1 MLSLYLHLPKSKQI
15 SEAHEIYQI
24 PFLHTSD
31 GGIFC
36 AGFYK
41 FWFLRQPA
49 RNTPH
54 DNHLFISPANGKIVS
69 ITRWNQA
76 YLAITKEQF
85 GLISVWAQD
94 VDTAGYM
101 ISIQMDPTH
110 VHYQRSPLDAQ
121 IISHKHSSGSF
132 NNALG
137 SDNPYGIR
145 FENEHNEI
153 LIQTADSSRY
163 KIVQIAGFM
172 ARRIVDFIKPNQQVK
187 QGDVIGLI
195 KLGSQVTVILPHNVK
210 VDAKVGET
218 VIDGESV
225 LADITAK

>member
-1 MLSLYLHLPKSKQI
+1 MRYFRYCLFTVV
-15 SEAHEIYQI
+15 AM
-24 PFLHTSD
+24 F
-31 GGIFC
+31 IFC

-49 RNTPH
+49 RHTQH

-69 ITRWNQA
+69 ITTWNKA
-76 YLAITKEQF
+76 YLAITKAQY
-85 GLISVWAQD
+85 GLITVWAND

-110 VHYQRSPLDAQ
+110 VHYQRSPLDGE
-121 IISHKHSSGSF
+121 IITHKHSTGSF
-132 NNALG
+132 DNALG

-163 KIVQIAGFM
+163 KIVQIAGFV
-172 ARRIVDFIKPNQQVK
+172 ARRIVDYVQPGQQVK

-195 KLGSQVTVILPHNVK
+195 KLGSQVTVVLPHNVRLNPEMK
-210 VDAKVGET
+210 IGMTVVDGET
-218 VIDGESV
+218 V
-225 LADITAK
+225 LADVNSRMNRDTFAAK

>member
-1 MLSLYLHLPKSKQI
+1 MKYLKYLLYTCL
-15 SEAHEIYQI
+15 AVV
-24 PFLHTSD
+24 
-31 GGIFC
+31 IFC

-49 RNTPH
+49 RHVPH
-54 DNHLFISPANGKIVS
+54 DSHLFISPANGKIVS
-69 ITRWNQA
+69 ITTWNKD
-76 YLAITKEQF
+76 YLAITKEKY
-85 GLISVWAQD
+85 GLINVWAKD

-121 IISHKHSSGSF
+121 IVSHLHTAGSF

-153 LIQTADSSRY
+153 LFQNADSSRF
-163 KIVQIAGFM
+163 KIVQISGFL
-172 ARRIVDFIKPNQQVK
+172 ARRIEDYVHPGQVVK
-187 QGDVIGLI
+187 QGDVVGLI
-195 KLGSQVTVILPHNVK
+195 KLGSQVTVILPHNVHLSADLK
-210 VDAKVGET
+210 IGQTVVDGET
-218 VIDGESV
+218 V
-225 LADITAK
+225 LADINSRLNKDTFAAK

>member
-1 MLSLYLHLPKSKQI
+1 
-15 SEAHEIYQI
+15 
-24 PFLHTSD
+24 
-31 GGIFC
+31 
-36 AGFYK
+36 
-41 FWFLRQPA
+41 
-49 RNTPH
+49 
-54 DNHLFISPANGKIVS
+54 VS
-69 ITRWNQA
+69 ITTWNKDF
-76 YLAITKEQF
+76 LAITKEKY
-85 GLISVWAQD
+85 GLISVWAKD

-121 IISHKHSSGSF
+121 IISHQHISGSF

-153 LIQTADSSRY
+153 LIQTPDSDRY
-163 KIVQIAGFM
+163 KIIQIAGFL
-172 ARRIVDFIKPNQQVK
+172 ARRIVDYVEPGQKVK

-210 VDAKVGET
+210 IDTKLGET

-225 LADITAK
+225 LGEVTAK

>member
-1 MLSLYLHLPKSKQI
+1 MKKFLKYLLLCI
-15 SEAHEIYQI
+15 AVV
-24 PFLHTSD
+24 FL
-31 GGIFC
+31 FC

-49 RNTPH
+49 RHVPH
-54 DNHLFISPANGKIVS
+54 DSHLFVSPANGKVVS
-69 ITRWNQA
+69 ITHWDKE
-76 YLAITKEQF
+76 YLAVTKGQY
-85 GLISVWAQD
+85 GLISVWAAD

-101 ISIQMDPTH
+101 VSIQMDPTH
-110 VHYQRSPLDAQ
+110 VHYQRLPLDAR
-121 IISHKHSSGSF
+121 IVSHRHVSGSF

-153 LIQTADSSRY
+153 LIQGSDSGRY
-163 KIVQIAGFM
+163 KIIQIAGFM
-172 ARRIVDFIKPNQQVK
+172 ARRIVDFVEPDQNIK

-210 VDAKVGET
+210 IDTKVGET
-218 VIDGESV
+218 VTDGESV
-225 LADITAK
+225 IGEVAPK

>member
-1 MLSLYLHLPKSKQI
+1 MKYIKYLFYTLV
-15 SEAHEIYQI
+15 AVV
-24 PFLHTSD
+24 
-31 GGIFC
+31 IFF

-49 RNTPH
+49 RHTPH
-54 DNHLFISPANGKIVS
+54 DNHLFISPANGKVVS
-69 ITRWNQA
+69 ITRWNKDF
-76 YLAITKEQF
+76 LAITKEKY
-85 GLISVWAQD
+85 GLISVWAKD

-121 IISHKHSSGSF
+121 IISHQHVPGSF

-153 LIQTADSSRY
+153 LIQTVDSSRY
-163 KIVQIAGFM
+163 KIIQIAGFM
-172 ARRIVDFIKPNQQVK
+172 ARRIEDYIQLGQQVK

-210 VDAKVGET
+210 VDTKVGET

-225 LADITAK
+225 LGEVSPK

>member
-1 MLSLYLHLPKSKQI
+1 MRYIKYTFYTLLALM
-15 SEAHEIYQI
+15 
-24 PFLHTSD
+24 
-31 GGIFC
+31 IFC
-36 AGFYK
+36 AGFYR

-54 DNHLFISPANGKIVS
+54 DNHLFISPANGKVVS
-69 ITRWNQA
+69 ITTWNKA
-76 YLAITKEQF
+76 YLAITKEKY
-85 GLISVWAQD
+85 GLINVWAND

-110 VHYQRSPLDAQ
+110 VHYQRSPVDGQ

-137 SDNPYGIR
+137 SDNAYGIR

-172 ARRIVDFIKPNQQVK
+172 ARRIEDYIQLGQRVR

-195 KLGSQVTVILPHNVK
+195 KLGSQVTVILPHNTHIET
-210 VDAKVGET
+210 KVGET

-225 LADITAK
+225 LADINSRIDKDTYALRSGK

>member
-1 MLSLYLHLPKSKQI
+1 MKFLKYLFYTLLI
-15 SEAHEIYQI
+15 VV
-24 PFLHTSD
+24 L
-31 GGIFC
+31 FC

-49 RNTPH
+49 RHVPH
-54 DNHLFISPANGKIVS
+54 DSHLFVSPANGKIVS
-69 ITRWNQA
+69 ITTWNKN

-85 GLISVWAQD
+85 GLITVWAQD

-110 VHYQRSPLDAQ
+110 VHYQRSPIDAQ
-121 IISHKHSSGSF
+121 VISHKHSSGSF
-132 NNALG
+132 DNALG

-153 LIQTADSSRY
+153 LLQSPDSSRY
-163 KIVQIAGFM
+163 KIVQIAGFV
-172 ARRIVDFIKPNQQVK
+172 ARRIVDYVHPSEQII

-195 KLGSQVTVILPHNVK
+195 KLGSQVTVILPHNVHLNPEMK
-210 VDAKVGET
+210 IGTT
-218 VIDGESV
+218 VVDGESV
-225 LADITAK
+225 LADVNSRTNKDTFASK

>member
-1 MLSLYLHLPKSKQI
+1 MKYLKYTLYTLL
-15 SEAHEIYQI
+15 AVV
-24 PFLHTSD
+24 
-31 GGIFC
+31 IFC

-49 RNTPH
+49 RHTPH
-54 DNHLFISPANGKIVS
+54 DSHLFISPANGKIVS
-69 ITRWNQA
+69 ITTWNQN
-76 YLAITKEQF
+76 YLAITKEKF
-85 GLISVWAQD
+85 GLISVWAKD
-94 VDTAGYM
+94 VDTAGTM

-110 VHYQRSPLDAQ
+110 VHFQRSPLDAQ
-121 IISHKHSSGSF
+121 ILSHQHITGSF

-153 LIQTADSSRY
+153 LIQTADSNRY
-163 KIVQIAGFM
+163 KIVQIAGFL
-172 ARRIVDFIKPNQQVK
+172 ARRIEDYIQPGQQVK

-210 VDAKVGET
+210 VDTKLGET
-218 VIDGESV
+218 VIDGETV
-225 LADITAK
+225 LGEVSPR

>member
-1 MLSLYLHLPKSKQI
+1 M
-15 SEAHEIYQI
+15 
-24 PFLHTSD
+24 
-31 GGIFC
+31 
-36 AGFYK
+36 
-41 FWFLRQPA
+41 
-49 RNTPH
+49 
-54 DNHLFISPANGKIVS
+54 S

-76 YLAITKEQF
+76 YLVITKEQY
-85 GLISVWAQD
+85 GLINVWTQD

-172 ARRIVDFIKPNQQVK
+172 ARRIVDFIQPNQQVK

-210 VDAKVGET
+210 IDAKVGET

-225 LADITAK
+225 LADINSRTDKDTFAQK